1 MSRTGRLLRFTSVP
15 CGGSSPDLGFC
26 PVRTVVIPCVER
38 ALVRTGLAENFC
50 RAHQGAWCAPNQRRA
65 HGDVSRHPI
74 VPRHDVPPTPPHC
87 SAAWQNRRLP
97 APHLPGGSGNDKIG
111 SHLDKKPATEEA
123 AGHTPLPGRSG
134 NDKIGSHLDEKP
146 ATDAVAGH
154 TPLPGRSGNDKIG
167 SHLDKKPATVWS
179 AHPQVRLRPHRHT
192 PTYRSARIPVVRF
205 PAERT
210 FYLPKPLRHLF
221 NSGKYCLIHSAY
233 SSLVSG
239 CGRCRLTSS
248 MYRRQNFIISS
259 IVQSCL
265 NLPSL

>member
-97 APHLPGGSGNDKIG
+97 APHLPGRSGNREIG
-111 SHLDKKPATEEA
+111 SHLDK
-123 AGHTPLPGRSG
+123 
-134 NDKIGSHLDEKP
+134 KP